1 MRRHLEA
8 LHMLTAILWFTALV
22 GAGLGAAVVFPA
34 LKPLNPQLPDFAAYT
49 GEHWRIA
56 AGHVGNRLFAI
67 SDAFQLACPIVCT
80 LLLVP
85 AVLGSRA
92 DGDGSRAKLG
102 VLGIARLL
110 LLAIAVVLGLYQSLI
125 LGPHMR
131 ETIEAF
137 WAAARAGNMEAAAP
151 LQSAFDADHPKARFV
166 MESSALAVLGVIVTG
181 LWKRADCG
189 LQTADSTTKTVNSE
203 QED

>member
-8 LHMLTAILWFTALV
+8 LHLFTTILWFTALV
-22 GAGLGAAVVFPA
+22 GAGLGAAVVFPT

-56 AGHVGNRLFAI
+56 AGHVGNRLFAV
-67 SDAFQLACPIVCT
+67 SDAFQLVCPIVCT
-80 LLLVP
+80 LFLLPV
-85 AVLGSRA
+85 VFGKRVQA
-92 DGDGSRAKLG
+92 DGTRAKLG
-102 VLGIARLL
+102 ALGIARLI

-151 LQSAFDADHPKARFV
+151 LQTAFDADHPKARFV
-166 MESSALAVLGVIVTG
+166 MESSAFAVLGVIVTG
-181 LWKRADCG
+181 LWRKADSG
-189 LQTADSTTKTVNSE
+189 LQTAGSTTKTGNS
-203 QED
+203 